1 MKSIYEIIILGEAL
15 SDKYADS
22 KYDIPVT
29 CKMGLHD
36 WGPWIKQRVTHESSP
51 KDKKRWA
58 HKCDAEKRF
67 CKKCGKNSEL
77 RNTCQGQVV
86 PLWGHDETGKVK
98 VENLMGETPMNFI
111 ENKY

>member
-1 MKSIYEIIILGEAL
+1 MKSVDKLISL
-15 SDKYADS
+15 SESLSNKYADS

-36 WGPWIKQRVTHESSP
+36 WGPWIKQRITHESKP
-51 KDKKRWA
+51 NDKKKWS

-77 RNTCQGQVV
+77 RNTCQGKVV
-86 PLWGHDETGKVK
+86 PIWNAETGK
-98 VENLMGETPMNFI
+98 VENLMGDTAANFI